1 MARFYGAVGYT
12 NDEEVAVDV
21 YVEKPIERMYK
32 GELLRHNRN
41 LQKGIGL
48 NDDVLLTNQISI
60 LADAYANNHM
70 HTIRYVK
77 WRGTAWKVSGVEAQP
92 PRLILT
98 LGGVYNGPI
107 AE

>member
-12 NDEEVAVDV
+12 NDEKDAVDV

-48 NDDVLLTNQISI
+48 NDDVVLTNQISI